1 MLNRP
6 QEYEKMAEVE
16 RNLWWYLS
24 LHELVADS
32 IRCEIPVPDTSR
44 ILDAGCGTGGLML
57 FLQERGYRHVQ
68 GFDLSEHAVVACR
81 AKGLLVEKDSLVNI
95 AHRYGDQLVDVIV
108 SNDTLCYLE
117 EEQQKT
123 FVAGCYAVLKPG
135 GVLIMNLPA
144 LTAFRGIHDISVG
157 ICQRFTRTSVR
168 GLFRDSGF
176 TFIRETYWPFLASP
190 PIYVARLWQRLQ
202 MRMRSDFE
210 VRSDVSLPPLV
221 VNGLLYRLTR
231 CENRWLRRKPWGSS
245 LFVVARRSA
254 VVSQQQTVNRLPVQG
269 YGRKQGKD
277 QP

>member
-6 QEYEKMAEVE
+6 QEYAQMAKVE
-16 RNLWWYLS
+16 GALWWYRA
-24 LHELVADS
+24 LHELVVDT
-32 IRCEIPVPDTSR
+32 IQCEMSAHDIR
-44 ILDAGCGTGGLML
+44 ILDAGCGTGGLMV
-57 FLQERGYRHVQ
+57 FMQEYGYRYVQ
-68 GFDLSEHAVVACR
+68 GFDLSEHAVEACR
-81 AKGLLVEKDSLVNI
+81 ANGLSAEKDSLVNI
-95 AHRYGDQLVDVIV
+95 AHRYGGQKFDVIV
-108 SNDTLCYLE
+108 SNDTLYFLGKAE
-117 EEQQKT
+117 RSA
-123 FVAGCYAVLKPG
+123 FVNDCHTLLKPG
-135 GVLIMNLPA
+135 GLLIMNLPA
-144 LTAFRGIHDISVG
+144 LAAFRGIHDVSVG
-157 ICQRFTRTSVR
+157 IGRRFTRTVVH
-168 GLFRDSGF
+168 GLFRDSGL
-176 TFIRETYWPFLASP
+176 TLIRETYWPFLASP